1 METEVFKMAD
11 KIVSRKQ
18 NSACRKLR
26 SEKGASITFALL
38 LFLVCAVL
46 SAVVL
51 VAATT
56 TAGRMANIAE
66 TDQRYY
72 SVVSAAELVSEVAES
87 KTVSV
92 FKFEGDSKYYT
103 FMKPA
108 EEVSEADFFAG
119 SASLPETD
127 PSAEEMVEDTSSR
140 PLPDV
145 AAGSASF
152 IGDIAILAAGREDSA
167 GWKIRSTSEVNK
179 LPEDPLAVTVN
190 GARKTDNNV
199 YLDVF
204 NTDGGPYNNDKYR
217 PFTLRVEF
225 KTRAEELTG
234 GKLESVINKLTVAGV
249 EKNVDKVWNVSI
261 GTASIKPPKG
271 TE

>member
-1 METEVFKMAD
+1 MNEKMITAKKNKAIARLCSD
-11 KIVSRKQ
+11 R
-18 NSACRKLR
+18 
-26 SEKGASITFALL
+26 GASITFALL

-72 SVVSAAELVSEVAES
+72 SVVSAAELVSEVAEG

-103 FMKPA
+103 FMKTA
-108 EEVSEADFFAG
+108 EEVSGADFLGG

-127 PSAEEMVEDTSSR
+127 PSAEELVKDTTSK
-140 PLPDV
+140 PLSVVSP
-145 AAGSASF
+145 GSASF
-152 IGDIAILAAGREDSA
+152 IGDIASFAAGRTDPS
-167 GWKIRSTSEVNK
+167 GWDIRSTTVKED
-179 LPEDPLAVTVN
+179 LPKDPLAVTVN
-190 GARKTDNNV
+190 IVRKTDKSV

-204 NTDGGPYNNDKYR
+204 NTDGSKYNNNKYR

-234 GKLESVINKLTVAGV
+234 DKLNNVKKKLAESGV
-249 EKNVDKVWNVSI
+249 EKRVEKVWNVSF
-261 GTASIKPPKG
+261 GAASIKPPKG